1 MQKACAFLCLLM
13 KENSVFS
20 RFACD
25 ITTHTKRK
33 GVLSMVNVGQQLKVM
48 KNEALESG

>member
-1 MQKACAFLCLLM
+1 MQKACAFLRLHM
-13 KENSVFS
+13 KENLVFS

-25 ITTHTKRK
+25 IIIKEK
-33 GVLSMVNVGQQLKVM
+33 ECSSMVNVGQQLKVI